1 MIQKFN
7 LSIRAFQTNGLSN
20 ILRVVMTF
28 PLFSSNPVLAWPLS
42 SCVNLSKTL
51 GIGMQALNT

>member
-28 PLFSSNPVLAWPLS
+28 PFLVVIPVLAWPLS

-51 GIGMQALNT
+51 WIGMTSSQ